1 MPRFRDHPRRRLG
14 LTYRRAGRAV
24 ARHTPARGFHDR
36 DIASRAF
43 PPRPARARGLVGV
56 RRDAR
61 RVPLVS
67 PAFARGAA
75 SSRGLAAFA
84 LAPTAA
90 TATTATTAAAFFA
103 ARGVST
109 SAPAALAAERPPRG
123 EPASTDLQ
131 QSEERFDEITD
142 KWIPEKPVSAAEAG
156 GYSLVIAAGLAVALG
171 AMWYSFKELLF
182 EPKEQSVFA
191 AALSRVETDPRVVVR
206 VGEPMTAY
214 GKEGRSRSARRQ
226 LAHTTHVDGFGREHV
241 RVQGA
246 VRGPR
251 GKGTVHAD
259 AYKSDGG
266 AWGSPTSSSTSGE
279 IGWWWCSRRR
289 GPPSCDRRRRERARV
304 GGSRAGIELPD
315 VQS

>member
-1 MPRFRDHPRRRLG
+1 MTATSRLAHLLRRPLA
-14 LTYRRAGRAV
+14 RAAASACAATRV
-24 ARHTPARGFHDR
+24 ALP
-36 DIASRAF
+36 AF
-43 PPRPARARGLVGV
+43 PP
-56 RRDAR
+56 
-61 RVPLVS
+61 
-67 PAFARGAA
+67 AFAHGAA

-84 LAPTAA
+84 LAPTATAA
-90 TATTATTAAAFFA
+90 TAATAATVTTAGAAAALFA
-103 ARGVST
+103 ARGIST
-109 SAPAALAAERPPRG
+109 SAPAALAAKRPPRDK
-123 EPASTDLQ
+123 PASTDLQ

-191 AALSRVETDPRVVVR
+191 AALAKVETDPRVVVR
-206 VGEPMTAY
+206 VGTPMTSY

-246 VRGPR
+246 VRGPQ

-259 AYKSDGG
+259 AYKGDGG
-266 AWGSPTSSSTSGE
+266 
-279 IGWWWCSRRR
+279 GWEFAYLVVDAGRDRVVVVQPQA
-289 GPPSCDRRRRERARV
+289 GPSIMRQAAE
-304 GGSRAGIELPD
+304 
-315 VQS
+315 

>member
-1 MPRFRDHPRRRLG
+1 MTATSRLAHF
-14 LTYRRAGRAV
+14 L
-24 ARHTPARGFHDR
+24 RG
-36 DIASRAF
+36 
-43 PPRPARARGLVGV
+43 PLARA
-56 RRDAR
+56 ASSACAAT
-61 RVPLVS
+61 RVASPS
-67 PAFARGAA
+67 FPPAFAHGAA

-84 LAPTAA
+84 LAPTAATA

-109 SAPAALAAERPPRG
+109 SAPAALAAERPPRD

-156 GYSLVIAAGLAVALG
+156 GYSLVIAAGLAIALG

-206 VGEPMTAY
+206 VGAPMTAY

-246 VRGPR
+246 VRGPQ

-266 AWGSPTSSSTSGE
+266 AWEFAYLVVDVGRDRVVVVQPQA
-279 IGWWWCSRRR
+279 
-289 GPPSCDRRRRERARV
+289 GPSIMRQA
-304 GGSRAGIELPD
+304 AA
-315 VQS
+315 